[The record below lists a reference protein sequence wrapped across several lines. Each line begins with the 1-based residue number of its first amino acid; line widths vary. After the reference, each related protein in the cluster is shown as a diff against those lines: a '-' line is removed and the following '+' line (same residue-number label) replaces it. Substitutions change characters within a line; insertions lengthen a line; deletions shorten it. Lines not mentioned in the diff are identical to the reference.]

1 MIPEIDF
8 IIVRHHTLYD
18 FVPFKVLWPGYDQVN
33 VPGATETNT
42 YSAVFRCMTVTFQ
55 LVDNQFYIFAI
66 FLSTSIYYRGR
77 SAEFQLQLCT
87 FAVDL
92 PIPELER
99 FSWSSLYASC
109 HLLLV
114 SDSLASILRDT
125 EVEMRNLPSAW
136 WCFKFCLFKFI
147 FYLGFVWF
155 FSWLDLYYVFL
166 ARLLLLVLLCIFN

>member
-1 MIPEIDF
+1 MLSEFQVFAYFPHIF
-8 IIVRHHTLYD
+8 
-18 FVPFKVLWPGYDQVN
+18 VLWFLRLISLLSDTILCMILFLFKCYDSGYDQVN

-77 SAEFQLQLCT
+77 SAEFQLQLSS

-92 PIPELER
+92 SIPELER

-136 WCFKFCLFKFI
+136 WCFKFCLF
-147 FYLGFVWF
+147 
-155 FSWLDLYYVFL
+155 
-166 ARLLLLVLLCIFN
+166 